1 LSINPSLLTFII
13 DNFDSDIENFGI
25 TNNDIF
31 DELLFFLSTWGVK
44 IKQNKIDHSVYNKLT
59 IALIAIH
66 NGIDILSICSK
77 INWHDF
83 ELFSSEIMRFHGY
96 NVYTN
101 FRLKNPKR
109 EIDVIGIKSQKAL
122 LIDCKHWKKNS
133 PSGLKLIVEKQKKRT
148 MLFVQN
154 SKMNIKNAF
163 PIILTFLP
171 NTFEL
176 VDGVPI
182 VSINKLNSFLL
193 DFDSLNQNFYKI

>member
-31 DELLFFLSTWGVK
+31 DELLFFLSNWGVK
-44 IKQNKIDHSVYNKLT
+44 IKQNKIDHSIYNKLT

>member
-31 DELLFFLSTWGVK
+31 DELLFFLSNWGVK

-109 EIDVIGIKSQKAL
+109 EIDVVGIRSQKAL

>member
-1 LSINPSLLTFII
+1 MIFLS
-13 DNFDSDIENFGI
+13 
-25 TNNDIF
+25 
-31 DELLFFLSTWGVK
+31 ELLFFLSHCGVK
-44 IKQNKIDHSVYNKLT
+44 IKKNKIDHSVYNKLT

-66 NGIDILSICSK
+66 NGVDVVSICSK

-133 PSGLKLIVEKQKKRT
+133 LSGLKQIVEKQKNEVQ
-148 MLFVQN
+148 LFVQKT
-154 SKMNIKNAF
+154 KMNIENAF
-163 PIILTFLP
+163 PIVLTFLP
-171 NTFEL
+171 NNFL
-176 VDGVPI
+176 FIDNVPI
-182 VSINKLNSFLL
+182 VSVNKLNSFLL
-193 DFDSLNQNFYKI
+193 DFDSHQSKFI

>member
-1 LSINPSLLTFII
+1 MSINPSLLTFII

-31 DELLFFLSTWGVK
+31 DELLFFLSNWGVK

-109 EIDVIGIKSQKAL
+109 EIDVLGIKSQKAL

-133 PSGLKLIVEKQKKRT
+133 PSGFKLIVEKQKKRT

-193 DFDSLNQNFYKI
+193 DFECLNQNFFKI